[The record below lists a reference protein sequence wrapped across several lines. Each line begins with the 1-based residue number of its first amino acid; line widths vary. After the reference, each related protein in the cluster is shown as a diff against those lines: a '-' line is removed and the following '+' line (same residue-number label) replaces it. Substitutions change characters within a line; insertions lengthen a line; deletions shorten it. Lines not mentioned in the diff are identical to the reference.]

1 MATWRHLTCYMG
13 PSSAFWVG
21 SPALRASCSRLLCR
35 SAHARL
41 QALLPRQCG
50 PHRPGRRAERRRRR
64 GGRGRGRKPP
74 RPAPHGAVEP
84 RPPGAR
90 TARPERRDGLT
101 ARPARA
107 MARLM
112 AAHIPV
118 AIRPLT
124 AAVLATVALATAAP
138 AAEPA
143 PAWAKPYIGAWTLS
157 GADVGGFVCGGGG
170 RPGPGGGGG
179 RGRGAPAGREGGPVE
194 DAAAFTE
201 GRNHDLMLIDPL
213 RHPGLRFRPAGDS
226 WTAARPKLDGDDIV
240 LIHVDPADT
249 SHDAVTW
256 SLSGPDTAPACG

>member
-1 MATWRHLTCYMG
+1 MCRLWVRMGERARLNMATWRHLMCFFG
-13 PSSAFWVG
+13 PSSALRVG

-64 GGRGRGRKPP
+64 GGRGRGRTPP

-90 TARPERRDGLT
+90 TARPERCDGLT

-143 PAWAKPYIGAWTLS
+143 PAWAKPYPPCTPRRLT
-157 GADVGGFVCGGGG
+157 
-170 RPGPGGGGG
+170 R
-179 RGRGAPAGREGGPVE
+179 
-194 DAAAFTE
+194 
-201 GRNHDLMLIDPL
+201 
-213 RHPGLRFRPAGDS
+213 
-226 WTAARPKLDGDDIV
+226 AARKG
-240 LIHVDPADT
+240 
-249 SHDAVTW
+249 
-256 SLSGPDTAPACG
+256 